1 MADNA
6 ETPDHEAHGQPS
18 TAPEPQPTSTAE
30 NNTDHDP
37 PPKARLIILL
47 NILGVLLILCL
58 SIFVVGWP
66 SANTNNV
73 REVERK
79 ANQGLNE
86 EAWVTEAEYR
96 AQEADTA
103 AGQLRMVTLCYYI
116 IGLLLFI
123 LLLINAWYL
132 FTFARHLGRANRRL
146 AEFKQSSLTGT

>member
-1 MADNA
+1 MADNQ
-6 ETPDHEAHGQPS
+6 ENPDHEARSETP
-18 TAPEPQPTSTAE
+18 ADPQPKPTSIPE
-30 NNTDHDP
+30 ENTDHDP

-47 NILGVLLILCL
+47 NILGAVIILCL

-73 REVERK
+73 QEVERK
-79 ANQGLNE
+79 VNQGLNQ

-103 AGQLRMVTLCYYI
+103 AGNLRVVTLCYYI
-116 IGLLLFI
+116 IGVLLFI